1 MSDAKKFAKLP
12 PLTADERLDEI
23 ERKYG
28 VIQQRIQAYDEVLER
43 FAALTKELKQSQ
55 KDTASLHDFFESF
68 CKEIR
73 TTISSLLGQIQPLK
87 NTQEGHERTL
97 KGHSSSINSMINHA
111 TDKHVELK
119 MYVDDMGNR
128 LCTWANDHVKIQTVL
143 DDVNRKLSEVGNRQ
157 VKLVSQLDNLYA
169 DHFKFKEKSESVHAN
184 LDQCI
189 DNMGH
194 QLDNAPDLNDWASK
208 LYSRFTS
215 DMTYR
220 DKQNMAYADK
230 KVDQLAQDFAVNPLS
245 AESIKNQLLSE
256 MQSIAL
262 DSKNAY
268 LKSNN
273 CAQQIQLFE
282 KKLENLNLIIKKYE
296 LNK

>member
-28 VIQQRIQAYDEVLER
+28 VIQQRIQAYDEVLEK

-55 KDTASLHDFFESF
+55 KDIASLHDFFESF

-73 TTISSLLGQIQPLK
+73 TTVSSLLGQIQPLK
-87 NTQEGHERTL
+87 TVQEGHERTL
-97 KGHSSSINSMINHA
+97 KGHASSITSMINHA

-119 MYVDDMGNR
+119 LYVDDMGNR
-128 LCTWANDHVKIQTVL
+128 LCTWANDHVKIQAAL
-143 DDVNRKLSEVGNRQ
+143 ADLSKKVFDASNKQ
-157 VKLVSQLDNLYA
+157 LNHVMQLDNLYG
-169 DHFKFKEKSESVHAN
+169 DYLKFKEKSESEQAA
-184 LDQCI
+184 LRRI
-189 DNMGH
+189 ISKLGE
-194 QLDNAPDLNDWASK
+194 QLDNAPDLNDWSGE

-230 KVDQLAQDFAVNPLS
+230 KVDQLAQQFAVNPLS
-245 AESIKNQLLSE
+245 AESIKNQLFSE
-256 MQSIAL
+256 IQSIAL

>member
-143 DDVNRKLSEVGNRQ
+143 DDVNRKLSEVANRQ
-157 VKLVSQLDNLYA
+157 VKLVSQLDTLYA
-169 DHFKFKEKSESVHAN
+169 DHFKFKEKSESVHAT

-189 DNMGH
+189 DDMGH

>member
-28 VIQQRIQAYDEVLER
+28 VIQQRIQAYDEVLEK
-43 FAALTKELKQSQ
+43 FAALVKELNQSQ

-87 NTQEGHERTL
+87 TVQEGHERTL

-128 LCTWANDHVKIQTVL
+128 LCTWANDHVKLQTAL
-143 DDVNRKLSEVGNRQ
+143 ADMNKRLSEVSHRQ
-157 VKLVSQLDNLYA
+157 VSLVSQLDSLYA
-169 DHFKFKEKSESVHAN
+169 DHFKFKEKSDSEQSA
-184 LDQCI
+184 LYRTMSQLGD
-189 DNMGH
+189 

-230 KVDQLAQDFAVNPLS
+230 KVDQLAQQFAANPLS
-245 AESIKNQLLSE
+245 AESIKNQLHSE
-256 MQSIAL
+256 IQSIAL